1 MPQANDVIF
10 AGDIKVDGSTLQ
22 ARAFATMTVEKG

>member
-10 AGDIKVDGSTLQ
+10 AGDIKVEWSGLLSELLST
-22 ARAFATMTVEKG
+22 VSE